1 MRVQLR
7 KRPAAPPPPP
17 PKAKKQAT
25 GKQQQQKEAPPAKG
39 GKKPSTT
46 DAPKE
51 QHPPPSNPTSDPK
64 GGLPDGAGGLSAAAH
79 INTATE
85 ANEVAA
91 QAEANAVK
99 ESGKKAAKGGKTEL
113 PKTGDTIPLDNFAA
127 EIETHE
133 GEKTSLQQLVK
144 ESKAGV
150 VLFTYPKAS
159 TPGCTT
165 QACLFRDAYDPL
177 TTTGLSIYGLS
188 TDSPKSN
195 SSFKTKQSLPYPLL
209 CDPSA
214 ALIGAI
220 GYKKAPRGTT
230 RGVFVV
236 DKSGKVLVS
245 EAGGPKETVE
255 VVRRV
260 VKEMGGDVEAGEGV
274 GKAEER
280 AEEEERS

>member
-1 MRVQLR
+1 MVELR

-25 GKQQQQKEAPPAKG
+25 GKQQPKEAPPAKSS
-39 GKKPSTT
+39 KNPSTN

-51 QHPPPSNPTSDPK
+51 RNPPPSNPTSDPK

-99 ESGKKAAKGGKTEL
+99 DSGKKAAKGGKTEL

-127 EIETHE
+127 EIETHD
-133 GEKTSLQQLVK
+133 GAKTSLPQLVK

-165 QACLFRDAYDPL
+165 QACLFRDAYAPL

-195 SSFKTKQSLPYPLL
+195 SSFKAKQSLPYPLL

-214 ALIGAI
+214 ALIGAL

-236 DKSGKVLVS
+236 HKSGKVLVS

-255 VVRRV
+255 VVRKV
-260 VKEMGGDVEAGEGV
+260 VEGMGGDGGADGV

-280 AEEEERS
+280 AKEEEEGS

>member
-1 MRVQLR
+1 MVELR

-25 GKQQQQKEAPPAKG
+25 GKQQQQQQPKEAPPAKG
-39 GKKPSTT
+39 GKKSATT
-46 DAPKE
+46 TTNDAPKE
-51 QHPPPSNPTSDPK
+51 QNPPPSNP
-64 GGLPDGAGGLSAAAH
+64 
-79 INTATE
+79 
-85 ANEVAA
+85 
-91 QAEANAVK
+91 
-99 ESGKKAAKGGKTEL
+99 
-113 PKTGDTIPLDNFAA
+113 PKTPKAVSPTAPAASAPPPTSTRPRKPTKSPPKPKPTPSRNNFAA
-127 EIETHE
+127 EIETHD
-133 GEKTSLQQLVK
+133 GAKTSLSQLVK

-165 QACLFRDAYDPL
+165 QACLFRDAYTPL

-195 SSFKTKQSLPYPLL
+195 SSFKSKHSLPYPLL

-220 GYKKAPRGTT
+220 GFRKAPKGTT

-236 DKSGKVLVS
+236 DKMGKVLVS

-255 VVRRV
+255 LVRKVVQG
-260 VKEMGGDVEAGEGV
+260 MGGDVEAADGV
-274 GKAEER
+274 GKAEVR
-280 AEEEERS
+280 AKEES